1 MKQRTGCDEYI
12 TKTLI
17 RQVSFPAAGGL
28 LVLIEKNSSELS
40 KPDILQKIPILYVM
54 TIWKIKRLT
63 FANKMTFFL
72 QFVKE
77 KLL

>member
-17 RQVSFPAAGGL
+17 RQVSFTAAGGL
-28 LVLIEKNSSELS
+28 LILIEKNSSELS

-63 FANKMTFFL
+63 VAKKMTGFCSS
-72 QFVKE
+72 
-77 KLL
+77 